1 MDENEN
7 LTGQISVVHSSDGWQ
22 VVTYVGFF
30 VCQEKAEAYAVE
42 ILEEHEGARL
52 PAATVFH

>member
-1 MDENEN
+1 MGETENF
-7 LTGQISVVHSSDGWQ
+7 TGQISVVHSSDGWQ

-30 VCQEKAEAYAVE
+30 VCQEEAEAYAVE
-42 ILEEHEGARL
+42 VFEEHDGAHL